1 MFNLDIIKEKDR
13 LLEMARKKDEVK
25 RNITKKVTIY
35 SFANQFLGGIYESA
49 ALQLYNQNYYPNNL
63 ENELKTTYLN

>member
-1 MFNLDIIKEKDR
+1 
-13 LLEMARKKDEVK
+13 MARKKDEVK
-25 RNITKKVTIY
+25 RNITKKVTTY
-35 SFANQFLGGIYESA
+35 SFSNQFLGGIYESA